1 MPQNKFENKVQQR
14 NLLDDLRLSLE
25 KLLQGILE
33 NKKSLENQLS
43 EIGTYIN
50 VRKGSKELTNMF
62 TKLIEYYSKY
72 QNTYVKHDDAV
83 IENEIEIIFEMTCSF
98 MKFLIRMK

>member
-62 TKLIEYYSKY
+62 TKLIEYYSKSLLSKIIRN
-72 QNTYVKHDDAV
+72 Q
-83 IENEIEIIFEMTCSF
+83 EIHPCKTR
-98 MKFLIRMK
+98 LLDR